1 MRCESG
7 IAITHE
13 NTCGASPESTGA
25 SLVVSVMAALPVCPS
40 GSPAAIEDASASYQL
55 DASEA

>member
-1 MRCESG
+1 
-7 IAITHE
+7 
-13 NTCGASPESTGA
+13 
-25 SLVVSVMAALPVCPS
+25 LVVSVMAALPVCPS